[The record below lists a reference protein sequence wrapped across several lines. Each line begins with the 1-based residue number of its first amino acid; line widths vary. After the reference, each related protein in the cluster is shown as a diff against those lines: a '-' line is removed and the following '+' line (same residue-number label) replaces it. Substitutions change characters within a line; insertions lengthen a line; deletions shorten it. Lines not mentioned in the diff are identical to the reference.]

1 MSSQGCRCRT
11 PSMIY
16 KKGSASK
23 AKLIDQVAEK
33 IHDHWKKNI
42 HKGAVCDVPV
52 AQDIGWTSLYGERCD
67 IKNTPYLSLP
77 DEFQDELVDLAK
89 LLTQVLAKEGDK
101 EKEYK
106 TIYDFMYKDCKDE
119 DEDKDKCG
127 GLYFSGLKED
137 REKKC
142 KDVIEIAKKV
152 IEESKTKKR

>member
-16 KKGSASK
+16 KKGSDSK

-33 IHDHWKKNI
+33 IHDHWKNI

-52 AQDIGWTSLYGERCD
+52 TQDIGWTSLYGKKCD
-67 IKNTPYLSLP
+67 IKNTPYISLP

-106 TIYDFMYKDCKDE
+106 AIYDFMYKDCKDE
-119 DEDKDKCG
+119 GEDEDKCG
-127 GLYFSGLKED
+127 VCISAGQ
-137 REKKC
+137 KKTER
-142 KDVIEIAKKV
+142 KSAK
-152 IEESKTKKR
+152 T